1 MYMPQINS
9 TIEHFK
15 QQQNNHPLT
24 SECNY
29 SPLQLWVRGMIM
41 LRNSGYTAVNSIMSG
56 DTLENYGVEEDESFQ
71 TADEVETSNVVIVP
85 ESPIVLDQT
94 TSARLQEVLNN
105 NNNDDSNGIHCYLR
119 VRNFL
124 IDAIQ

>member
-1 MYMPQINS
+1 MV
-9 TIEHFK
+9 
-15 QQQNNHPLT
+15 QQVPTRNGLTATPLT

-29 SPLQLWVRGMIM
+29 SPLQHWVRGMIT

-56 DTLENYGVEEDESFQ
+56 DASENYGVEEDESFP
-71 TADEVETSNVVIVP
+71 TADEVETSNVVIEP
-85 ESPIVLDQT
+85 DFPTVLDQT

-105 NNNDDSNGIHCYLR
+105 NSNDGSNGIHCYLR

-124 IDAIQ
+124 TDAIQ

>member
-1 MYMPQINS
+1 MPQINS

-15 QQQNNHPLT
+15 QQWNNHPLT

-41 LRNSGYTAVNSIMSG
+41 LRNSGYTG

-94 TSARLQEVLNN
+94 TSARLQEVL
-105 NNNDDSNGIHCYLR
+105 IK
-119 VRNFL
+119 
-124 IDAIQ
+124 Q